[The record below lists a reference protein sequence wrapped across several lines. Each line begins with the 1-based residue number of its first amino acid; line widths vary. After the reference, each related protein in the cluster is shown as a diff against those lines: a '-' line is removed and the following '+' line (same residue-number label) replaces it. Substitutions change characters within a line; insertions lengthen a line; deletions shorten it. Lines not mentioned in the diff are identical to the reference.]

1 LYGVQTEKQ
10 YMAVKTAQGHR
21 VSGIKNLAYLPIFQL
36 TGGAETERREF
47 GQRLIGVC
55 AQRSISGILVREEQL
70 GNCRSYAVQSLA
82 RQYDLVLVDGE
93 LNFSPHQIQIGGR
106 AQSGL
111 DSLVWSCGNDL
122 ELEKFADRLVI
133 KLDSLARHIP
143 VWACILI
150 GGKSSRMGRPKHLI
164 EDEQKTTW
172 LERTTAIL
180 SPLVD
185 GLVVSGAGMLPKKLA
200 NTVCLADIPG
210 LVGPLAGLLAAFRWQ
225 PTVAWLLVACD
236 MPCITTAALQW
247 LLADRRA
254 GCWGRVPRLAESKY
268 CEPLLAWYDFRA
280 GQLFEEQMAD
290 GDLRISTV
298 AAHPKID
305 TPVIPELLH
314 SDWLNINTP
323 EQLRSVSAG
332 KRN

>member
-1 LYGVQTEKQ
+1 
-10 YMAVKTAQGHR
+10 MHNAQFPA
-21 VSGIKNLAYLPIFQL
+21 SWSEQ
-36 TGGAETERREF
+36 
-47 GQRLIGVC
+47 
-55 AQRSISGILVREEQL
+55 EQL
-70 GNCRSYAVQSLA
+70 GNCQRYAVHSLA

-93 LNFSPHQIQIGGR
+93 LDFSPQQIQIGGLE
-106 AQSGL
+106 QSGP
-111 DSLVWSCGNDL
+111 DCTVWSCGNDL
-122 ELEKFADRLVI
+122 DLEKYADRLVI
-133 KLDSLARHIP
+133 KLNGLARQIP

-172 LERTTAIL
+172 LERTTALL

-185 GLVVSGAGMLPKKLA
+185 GLVVAGAGMLPKTLA
-200 NTVCLADIPG
+200 NTVRLADIPG
-210 LVGPLAGLLAAFRWQ
+210 VVGPLAGLLAAFRWQ

-236 MPCITTAALQW
+236 MPCITPAALQW

-268 CEPLLAWYDFRA
+268 CEPLFAWYDFRA
-280 GQLFEEQMAD
+280 GQLFEEQVAD
-290 GDLRISTV
+290 GDLRIGTV

-314 SDWLNINTP
+314 SGWQNINTP
-323 EQLRSVSAG
+323 EQLQAASGG
-332 KRN
+332 KRS